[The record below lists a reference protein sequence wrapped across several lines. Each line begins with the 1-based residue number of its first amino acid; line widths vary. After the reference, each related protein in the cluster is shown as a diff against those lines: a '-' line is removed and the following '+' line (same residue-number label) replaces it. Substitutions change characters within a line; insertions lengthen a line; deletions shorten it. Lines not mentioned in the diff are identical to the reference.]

1 MYIMKTVN
9 IEEMLKEAETG
20 KRSAVLDRITDEAMP
35 FWQGIVER
43 IETGKAIKPYVVHRI
58 LRDEFDVHISES
70 AIRKRIRDIQN
81 GK

>member
-1 MYIMKTVN
+1 MKD
-9 IEEMLKEAETG
+9 IDELLSEAEIG
-20 KRSAVLDRITDEAMP
+20 KQSAVFNRITDEAMP

-43 IETGKAIKPYVVHRI
+43 IKTGKAIKPYVVHRI

>member
-1 MYIMKTVN
+1 MKD
-9 IEEMLKEAETG
+9 IDELLSEAEIG
-20 KRSAVLDRITDEAMP
+20 KQSAVFNRITDEAMP

-43 IETGKAIKPYVVHRI
+43 IETGKAIHRI

>member
-1 MYIMKTVN
+1 MKDIDELLNEVE
-9 IEEMLKEAETG
+9 IG
-20 KRSAVLDRITDEAMP
+20 KQSAVFNRITDEAMP

>member
-1 MYIMKTVN
+1 MKD
-9 IEEMLKEAETG
+9 IDELLSEAEIG
-20 KRSAVLDRITDEAMP
+20 NQSAVFNRITDEAMP

>member
-1 MYIMKTVN
+1 MKDIDELLN
-9 IEEMLKEAETG
+9 EAEGG
-20 KRSAVLDRITDEAMP
+20 KQSTVFKRITEEAMP
-35 FWQGIVER
+35 FWQGIVKR

>member
-1 MYIMKTVN
+1 MKSMKDV
-9 IEEMLKEAETG
+9 ESLLKEAENG
-20 KRSAVLDRITDEAMP
+20 KKSATFDRITKEAMP

>member
-1 MYIMKTVN
+1 MKD
-9 IEEMLKEAETG
+9 IDELLSEAEIG
-20 KRSAVLDRITDEAMP
+20 NQSAVFNRITDEAMP

-70 AIRKRIRDIQN
+70 AIRKRSRDIQN